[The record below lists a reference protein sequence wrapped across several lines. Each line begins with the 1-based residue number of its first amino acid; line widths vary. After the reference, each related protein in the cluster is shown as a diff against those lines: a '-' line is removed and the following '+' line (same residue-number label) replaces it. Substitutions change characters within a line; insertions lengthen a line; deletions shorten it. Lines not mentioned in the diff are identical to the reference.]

1 MMLPFQQLVT
11 ENYQLGLV
19 VAIGIG
25 FFFGFVLERAG
36 FGRATTL
43 AAQFYGTNMTVFK
56 VMFGA
61 IVTAM
66 TGLMIADGVG
76 LIDLTAL
83 SEMAASTTYIWPML
97 IGGLLLGAGFI
108 ISGYCPGTS
117 MVSAASGNID
127 GFVTFSGVIVG
138 TMVYGEIQP
147 AVVGFH
153 NSGDLGQLFLY
164 DLLGVPPA
172 VLAAG
177 VVAMAV
183 GGFFLAEK
191 LEKIF
196 TRKFKGEDLPE
207 APARPRR
214 YAFATLGT
222 LTVFG
227 LAAMFIPLD
236 TSASAAPNKVERID
250 QAAFAKRLLDAPW
263 GMRIIDLRAR
273 EACAKERIPGAEC
286 VPAEALSD
294 LGLQYAPAA
303 RDLVLVGAGP
313 IERAPEPAQAF
324 KGRVYLLED
333 GWAGWQRYALD
344 APQTPPADASRAQ
357 RQAYE
362 FQAALH
368 QAMTGAAPPPPPPA
382 EVKAFVPKKKHKG
395 GGCS

>member
-1 MMLPFQQLVT
+1 MMLPFHDLVAAHY
-11 ENYQLGLV
+11 EFGLV
-19 VAIGIG
+19 VAVGIG

-43 AAQFYGTNMTVFK
+43 AAQFYGTDMTVFK

-66 TGLMIADGVG
+66 TGLMIASGVG
-76 LIDLTAL
+76 LVDLTAL

-97 IGGLLLGAGFI
+97 VGGLLLGAGFI

-117 MVSAASGNID
+117 MVSAASGNVD
-127 GFVTFSGVIVG
+127 GFVAFSGVIVG

-147 AVVGFH
+147 LVASFH

-177 VVAMAV
+177 IVAMAI

-196 TRKFKGEDLPE
+196 SKKFKGEEPPA
-207 APARPRR
+207 APVRPRR
-214 YAFATLGT
+214 FAFATLGT

-227 LAAMFIPLD
+227 LAALLIPVD
-236 TSASAAPNKVERID
+236 TIASTHSAKIERID
-250 QAAFAKRLLDAPW
+250 QAAFAKRLLDEPW
-263 GMRIIDLRAR
+263 DMRVIDLRAR
-273 EACAKERIPGAEC
+273 EACAKKRIPGAEC

-313 IERAPEPAQAF
+313 LERAPEPVQVF
-324 KGRVYLLED
+324 KGKVYLLED
-333 GWAGWQRYALD
+333 GWAGWKSYALD
-344 APQTPPADASRAQ
+344 DPQAPAADASQAQ

-382 EVKAFVPKKKHKG
+382 AVKAFVPKKKHKG